1 MHNTQDCLTQ
11 RAMSKLK
18 IFQSNQLKL
27 SNLSVLQT
35 KVRPCLRHQLWLPHC
50 TFQMCTQLCKRQEG
64 LTMKS
69 RFAS

>member
-50 TFQMCTQLCKRQEG
+50 TFRHQLWLPHCVRE
-64 LTMKS
+64 S
-69 RFAS
+69 APPR